1 MTSRSCRMGLVW
13 ALALCTVPA
22 WAQESQQPAE
32 EPADTI
38 EEVIIVSAS
47 RTEQPVNEAPA
58 TVSVITSQ
66 DIAQTPADDYGDLL
80 RNVPGLNVAQISAR
94 DIQITGRGATN
105 SLATSQLVLLDGRS
119 LYLDFFG
126 FVMWDF
132 LPVNTSE
139 IKQIEVVRGPGSAV
153 WGANAMS
160 GVVNLITKKPKEMVG
175 TTVQAGGGD
184 LGTAYGSISHAG
196 ASGNFG
202 YKLAGSYY
210 EQDPFPRPTGVI
222 PGSIPAGR
230 TYESIGFGS
239 NRNEGTEQPKIDSR
253 FDWDTAGGS
262 TISVGGGY
270 AGTAGI
276 IHTGIGPFTIDNGSS
291 LSYGKIDW
299 NRRALHVGFFA
310 NFLDADSEAL
320 LTRGINGQFLPFGF
334 STDTYH
340 LEASNTSL
348 PSERFILTYGANVRT
363 SDFELQIAPRGTSK
377 DEWGAFGQAEILL
390 GEHSRWVVGARYD
403 DIDPIGGV
411 ASPRTSLVIAPSS
424 NHAFRLSYNQAF
436 RAPSVINSYLDTR
449 IILGTIVPGVG
460 QIIWPAA
467 ANGNVDLTEEKVQAT
482 ELGYTG
488 TFGDGY
494 TATVAIY
501 RNKTED
507 SIDFYQAAFYT
518 PQNPPPP
525 PGFPAFLVPALA
537 GPLKDR
543 IVRLFSYRNIGETVD
558 QGAEFSLNY
567 RTGSPFSW
575 FVNYSYQKD
584 PEFTFTGLT
593 GAALAAQIASQNK
606 PPKSRWNV
614 GMAYDPGRWFVN
626 ANVNHQD
633 DAYWADVLDVIGVTE
648 AFTNVNASVGLRLMD
663 ERMTISVIGSNLTD
677 EKVQQHIFGDIIT
690 QKITGQISLRF

>member
-1 MTSRSCRMGLVW
+1 VW
-13 ALALCTVPA
+13 ALAFCTVPA

-210 EQDPFPRPTGVI
+210 EQDPFPRPTGAI
-222 PGSIPAGR
+222 PGSPGGGAPL
-230 TYESIGFGS
+230 TYEGIGFGS

-276 IHTGIGPFTIDNGSS
+276 IHTGIGPFTIDNGSN
-291 LSYGKIDW
+291 LSYGKVDW

-310 NFLDADSEAL
+310 NFLDADSVAL
-320 LTRGINGQFLPFGF
+320 LTRGTNGQFLPFAF

-348 PSERFILTYGANVRT
+348 PSERFILTYGANVRS
-363 SDFELQIAPRGTSK
+363 SDFELQIAPRGTKK

-436 RAPSVINSYLDTR
+436 RAPSVINSYLQTA
-449 IILGTIVPGVG
+449 IILATPPLGPFG
-460 QIIWPAA
+460 QIPFVAL
-467 ANGNVDLTEEKVQAT
+467 ANGNVDLSEEKVQAT
-482 ELGYTG
+482 EVGYTG
-488 TFGDGY
+488 SFGNGY
-494 TATVAIY
+494 TATVAVY

-507 SIDFYQAAFYT
+507 SIDFYQAAFYSFA
-518 PQNPPPP
+518 NPPA
-525 PGFPAFLVPALA
+525 GFPAPLRPLLAVPPPNGLA
-537 GPLKDR
+537 NSLPS
-543 IVRLFSYRNIGETVD
+543 LFSYRNIGETID

-567 RTGSPFSW
+567 RSGSPFSW
-575 FVNYSYQKD
+575 FANYSYQKD
-584 PEFTFTGLT
+584 PEFTFTGLS
-593 GAALAAQIASQNK
+593 GPALAAQLASQNK

-633 DAYWADVLDVIGVTE
+633 DAYWADVLNVIGVTE
-648 AFTNVNASVGLRLMD
+648 AFTNVNASVGMRLMD

>member
-1 MTSRSCRMGLVW
+1 MGLVW
-13 ALALCTVPA
+13 VLALCAIPA
-22 WAQESQQPAE
+22 WAQDATQTPPAE

-38 EEVIIVSAS
+38 EEVIVVSAS
-47 RTEQPVNEAPA
+47 RTEQPVAEAPA

-80 RNVPGLNVAQISAR
+80 RNVPGLNVSQISAR

-160 GVVNLITKKPKEMVG
+160 GVVNLITKKPREMVG

-184 LGTAYGSISHAG
+184 LSTMYGSVSHAG

-202 YKLAGSYY
+202 YKLAASYY

-239 NRNEGTEQPKIDSR
+239 NRNEGTEQPKVDTR
-253 FDWDTAGGS
+253 FDWDTAGGATLS
-262 TISVGGGY
+262 IGGGY

-276 IHTGIGPFTIDNGSS
+276 IHTGIGPFTIDNGSN

-310 NFLDADSEAL
+310 NYLDADSEAL
-320 LTRGINGQFLPFGF
+320 LTRGVNGQFLPFSF

-340 LEASNTSL
+340 LEVSNTSL
-348 PSERFILTYGANVRT
+348 PTERLILTYGANARS
-363 SDFELQIAPRGTSK
+363 SDFELQIAPQGTSK
-377 DEWGAFGQAEILL
+377 DEYGAFAQAEILL
-390 GEHSRWVVGARYD
+390 GEHSRWVVGGRYD

-411 ASPRTSLVIAPSS
+411 GSPRTSLVVAPTP
-424 NHAFRLSYNQAF
+424 NHAFRLSYNRAF
-436 RAPSVINSYLDTR
+436 RAPSVINSYLNTT
-449 IILGTIVPGVG
+449 IILQTPPLPVINRPFVFPV
-460 QIIWPAA
+460 Q
-467 ANGNVDLTEEKVQAT
+467 ANGNVDLDEERMEAT
-482 ELGYTG
+482 EIGYSG
-488 TFGDGY
+488 SFGNGY
-494 TATVAIY
+494 TASVAVY
-501 RNKTED
+501 RNKTKD
-507 SIDFYQAAFYT
+507 SIDFYRAAFYT
-518 PQNPPPP
+518 PQNPPPNWPLPTFLLGVP
-525 PGFPAFLVPALA
+525 PLNGL
-537 GPLKDR
+537 
-543 IVRLFSYRNIGETVD
+543 VRLFSYRNVGETIDKGVEL
-558 QGAEFSLNY
+558 GLNY
-567 RTGSPFSW
+567 RSGSPFSW
-575 FVNYSYQKD
+575 FVNYSYQD
-584 PEFTFTGLT
+584 EPEFKFEGLS
-593 GAALAAQIASQNK
+593 GVALAEQIASQNK
-606 PPKSRWNV
+606 PPQNRWNV
-614 GMAYDPGRWFVN
+614 GLGYDPGRWFIN

-633 DAYWADVLDVIGVTE
+633 EAYWADVLDVIGTTE
-648 AFTNVNASVGLRLMD
+648 AFTNVNASVGVRLLD
-663 ERMTISVIGSNLTD
+663 ERMTISVIGSNITD
-677 EKVQQHIFGDIIT
+677 EEVQQHIFGDIIT
-690 QKITGQISLRF
+690 QKITGQVSIRF